1 MTCGLDRRLAFP
13 QTTLTVV
20 IQIKNMTS
28 QAGDFR
34 LSDVSLRVPEGR
46 YGMLMGK
53 TGSGK
58 TTLLEA
64 IAGLKPTLSGQVWL
78 GGRDVTRLKPAERDI
93 GYVPQDGALF
103 TTMSVHQQLGFAL
116 TIRRVGRRQIKR
128 RVEELAE
135 LLHIGDLLGRSV
147 KGLSGGERQ
156 RVALGRALSFRPAT
170 LLLDEPL
177 SALDDDTREQ
187 MYVLLKDVQEQTGV
201 TTLHVT
207 HNLEEAA
214 RLADYLFRVEGR
226 LVHQR
231 PVPTPAGNGQRAI
244 EAPDEPADIVSGE

>member
-1 MTCGLDRRLAFP
+1 M
-13 QTTLTVV
+13 
-20 IQIKNMTS
+20 IQIKS
-28 QAGDFR
+28 LSFAAGAFR
-34 LSDVSLRVPEGR
+34 LSGVSLQVPDGR

-64 IAGLKPTLSGQVWL
+64 IAGLKPIL
-78 GGRDVTRLKPAERDI
+78 GGRILLGGKEVTLLKPAERNI

-103 TTMSVHQQLGFAL
+103 TTMSIKQQLGFAL
-116 TIRRVGRRQIKR
+116 AIRRASPVQIKR

-135 LLHIGDLLGRSV
+135 LLHIGHLLDRSIQ
-147 KGLSGGERQ
+147 GLSGGERQ

-177 SALDDDTREQ
+177 SALDDATRER
-187 MYVLLKDVQEQTGV
+187 MYLLLKDVQEQTGV

-207 HNLEEAA
+207 HSVEDAA
-214 RLADYLFRVEGR
+214 RLADCLFRIEGGKVQQGPIPKR
-226 LVHQR
+226 S
-231 PVPTPAGNGQRAI
+231 GSNGQS
-244 EAPDEPADIVSGE
+244 ADSTSDQSADLVSGE